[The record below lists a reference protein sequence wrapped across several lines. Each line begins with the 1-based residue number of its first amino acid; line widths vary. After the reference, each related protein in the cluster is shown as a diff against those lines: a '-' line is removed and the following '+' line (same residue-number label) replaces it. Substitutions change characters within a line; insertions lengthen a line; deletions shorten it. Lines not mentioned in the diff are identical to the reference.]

1 MSLQIKNIEISIK
14 TYSFFNDN
22 KDFIKIINLYIER
35 GWKLV
40 EGTYSVEKRGFFRT
54 SYSQDV
60 SFDNES
66 LFLKGYNYL
75 KENRT
80 FKYNTA
86 LIVNLFSKLTVED
99 LEIGTADNDL
109 ANSIKK
115 KNRKG
120 VIKNLK
126 KSRTA
131 LEKRAAIKNQID
143 LSLKKIFK
151 N

>member
-1 MSLQIKNIEISIK
+1 MKSKEKFITNINTFSALLDRLITEKIKEYFFIKNGEKKLAKKQLIIIREINRQILITFK
-14 TYSFFNDN
+14 
-22 KDFIKIINLYIER
+22 KINL
-35 GWKLV
+35 
-40 EGTYSVEKRGFFRT
+40 S
-54 SYSQDV
+54 
-60 SFDNES
+60 
-66 LFLKGYNYL
+66 KGYDYL

-109 ANSIKK
+109 AKSIKK
-115 KNRKG
+115 KNKKD
-120 VIKNLK
+120 VVKNLK
-126 KSRTA
+126 KSRLA

-151 N
+151 